1 VGPYTGGKTA
11 RISKISP
18 AGVRTTVVDG
28 LPLTITSKAI
38 GSQPGGVGDVAFV
51 KGTLY
56 ALTPQ
61 GLDALDLWLDD
72 LLRQGL
78 ATVETQPAT
87 FWERQAARMVDAQA
101 PGIAAR
107 LQEDV
112 RQAIGWTLKEED
124 VLAGGEVVAD
134 AGRGGCSSVSSSR
147 RARSGATISE

>member
-1 VGPYTGGKTA
+1 LAKRSNAREKGARRTA
-11 RISKISP
+11 TTTEATKERASPDAAKP
-18 AGVRTTVVDG
+18 AGRAD
-28 LPLTITSKAI
+28 KRAAA
-38 GSQPGGVGDVAFV
+38 VA
-51 KGTLY
+51 
-56 ALTPQ
+56 Q

>member
-1 VGPYTGGKTA
+1 
-11 RISKISP
+11 
-18 AGVRTTVVDG
+18 
-28 LPLTITSKAI
+28 
-38 GSQPGGVGDVAFV
+38 VA
-51 KGTLY
+51 
-56 ALTPQ
+56 Q

-107 LQEDV
+107 LRRMAGIPNASPDWPRRLLDELGRLALLSEAYRRLDTLAPALQEDV